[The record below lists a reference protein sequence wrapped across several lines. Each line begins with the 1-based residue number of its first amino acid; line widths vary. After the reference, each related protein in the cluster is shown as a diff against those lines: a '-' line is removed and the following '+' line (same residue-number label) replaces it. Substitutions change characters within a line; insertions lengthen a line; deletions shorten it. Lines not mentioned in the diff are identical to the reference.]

1 MNKMKTKWIIGLAF
15 LATAFTVNAQ
25 DGGLKIG
32 YTNAEYIL
40 SNMPEAKEIE
50 AELKDYESQLT
61 AQLES
66 KRRDFETKLAE
77 YQRTAENMIPEVR
90 ADKERELQGLQ
101 QSIQK
106 FQQDAQVSLQRKS
119 SELVSPVFKTIQDAI
134 DKVAKD
140 NGYTHIFNSGQPDV
154 GLNILL
160 YARDEDDI
168 SNLVLKEL
176 GITPPAPTAEEPAS
190 GN

>member
-1 MNKMKTKWIIGLAF
+1 
-15 LATAFTVNAQ
+15 
-25 DGGLKIG
+25 
-32 YTNAEYIL
+32 
-40 SNMPEAKEIE
+40 
-50 AELKDYESQLT
+50 
-61 AQLES
+61 
-66 KRRDFETKLAE
+66 
-77 YQRTAENMIPEVR
+77 MIPEVR

>member
-1 MNKMKTKWIIGLAF
+1 
-15 LATAFTVNAQ
+15 
-25 DGGLKIG
+25 
-32 YTNAEYIL
+32 
-40 SNMPEAKEIE
+40 
-50 AELKDYESQLT
+50 
-61 AQLES
+61 
-66 KRRDFETKLAE
+66 
-77 YQRTAENMIPEVR
+77 
-90 ADKERELQGLQ
+90 
-101 QSIQK
+101 
-106 FQQDAQVSLQRKS
+106 
-119 SELVSPVFKTIQDAI
+119 
-134 DKVAKD
+134 VAKD